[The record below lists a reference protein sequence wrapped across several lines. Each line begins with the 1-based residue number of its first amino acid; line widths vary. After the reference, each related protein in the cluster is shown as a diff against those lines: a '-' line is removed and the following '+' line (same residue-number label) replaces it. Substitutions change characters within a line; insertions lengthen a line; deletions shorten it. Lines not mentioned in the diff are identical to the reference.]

1 MLAATTARKKKK
13 KKMTNAKSPTGDA
26 MDEEEW
32 RGAIIKGIGNLEWR
46 YDKDG
51 IYG

>member
-32 RGAIIKGIGNLEWR
+32 R
-46 YDKDG
+46 DG
-51 IYG
+51 EVRL